1 MNAKHERFARK
12 AAPLS
17 FRLAILSGLLVS
29 GSALLQQPADAYY
42 YPFYY
47 RGLTNLLYPLRY
59 ATFPLLGGYGPYS
72 SWTSATPYRLATGRL
87 AGYPYMY
94 GPQTL
99 KNYNDQEPLNA
110 PRKRVKQKR
119 TGQELGVD
127 ESTHAQWADGDED
140 ARGIAPQT
148 VPNTA
153 YQPGMAQAPGAAPQA
168 PQQLAYAPTAQSQ
181 PPIVGQAPGYAPP
194 TAPAVVSKPP
204 IALAPNVRGAQP
216 GQTFGHNAPLAD
228 GFVNQINSKFNGDI
242 EAALFDPETRGWA
255 KLVGLVNDDSMFG
268 MDFSDA
274 RVELVKR
281 IFSDNSLD
289 SVSKL
294 NAVKILLNG
303 GGANRAKE

>member
-12 AAPLS
+12 AAPRI
-17 FRLAILSGLLVS
+17 FRLAVLSGVLFA
-29 GSALLQQPADAYY
+29 GSALFQQPADAYY

-47 RGLTNLLYPLRY
+47 RGLTSLLYPLRY
-59 ATFPLLGGYGPYS
+59 AAYPLIGGYGPYR
-72 SWTSATPYRLATGRL
+72 SWTSATPYRLATGRPP
-87 AGYPYMY
+87 GYPYMY
-94 GPQTL
+94 GPQML
-99 KNYNDQEPLNA
+99 KNYTDEEPLSS

-119 TGQELGVD
+119 TGQEFGVD
-127 ESTHAQWADGDED
+127 ETTHAQWADGDDD
-140 ARGIAPQT
+140 ARASAPPQSVPPVVPNNAYQQGMLPPGVAPQL
-148 VPNTA
+148 
-153 YQPGMAQAPGAAPQA
+153 GQA
-168 PQQLAYAPTAQSQ
+168 PQQVAFSPQTPAA
-181 PPIVGQAPGYAPP
+181 GQFAPP
-194 TAPAVVSKPP
+194 TAPSVVSKGP

-216 GQTFGHNAPLAD
+216 GQAINNNAPLAD
-228 GFVNQINSKFNGDI
+228 GFVNQINGKFHGDI

-281 IFSDNSLD
+281 IFSDSSLD

-303 GGANRAKE
+303 GANRAKE